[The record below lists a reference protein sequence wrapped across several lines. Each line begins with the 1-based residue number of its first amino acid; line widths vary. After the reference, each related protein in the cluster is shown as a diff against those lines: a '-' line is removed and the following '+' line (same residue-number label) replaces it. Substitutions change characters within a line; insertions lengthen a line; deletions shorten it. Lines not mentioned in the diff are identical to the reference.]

1 MSSPALGIPPPRP
14 RRVVT
19 SHFTEASPD
28 NATRSR
34 TALQMSPRPS
44 ASPRE
49 TSSGRSVPPL
59 IFEYCVSAP
68 GPLLPPPGGDA
79 AVALSGA
86 PQSKVTKLLSDGRL
100 HPSRLKSSLIKC
112 RSSPTL
118 APLSTLGRV
127 LLRSPVEVARLLNV
141 RVWAQERMRI
151 RELLTMLD
159 DGHGLGDKAILADG
173 LWQITQRESVWPPLN
188 ISVVEI
194 QGLLDALPS
203 AELLTSSEDGVQSAC
218 NHSEDGGAL
227 ASGSAD
233 FVPDGGIDDAAH
245 DADSSAPE
253 LGRAIIEP
261 EHDALIRH
269 VIRHASRSVAAHE
282 LLRALARGNVP
293 PPATP
298 ALQSL
303 KEDGRPARSHLRNRP
318 TLSYMPTMA
327 IVWPQAKTY
336 SGDMLVEKL
345 QECLIR
351 SGARTIDMLRQWD
364 TDATNSVDEKEFGAA
379 LKAAGCPADKHDLHA
394 LFERLDVDGDGELAP
409 EMLRVI
415 RHSDCL
421 PHCMQVSSPSSRCTA

>member
-1 MSSPALGIPPPRP
+1 
-14 RRVVT
+14 
-19 SHFTEASPD
+19 
-28 NATRSR
+28 
-34 TALQMSPRPS
+34 MSPRE
-44 ASPRE
+44 R
-49 TSSGRSVPPL
+49 TSGRSVPPL

-68 GPLLPPPGGDA
+68 GPLPPPPGVDA
-79 AVALSGA
+79 AAALYGA
-86 PQSKVTKLLSDGRL
+86 PQSKLTKLLSDGARL
-100 HPSRLKSSLIKC
+100 DPSRRKSELIKC

-127 LLRSPVEVARLLNV
+127 LHRSPIEVARLLNV

-151 RELLTMLD
+151 RELLTKLD
-159 DGHGLGDKAILADG
+159 DGHGFVDKTILADG
-173 LWQITQRESVWPPLN
+173 LWQITQHESVWPPLN

-194 QGLLDALPS
+194 QGLLDALPGV
-203 AELLTSSEDGVQSAC
+203 ELLTSSEDGVQSAC

-227 ASGSAD
+227 SSGPAD
-233 FVPDGGIDDAAH
+233 FDLDGGIDDAAP
-245 DADSSAPE
+245 DADSPEPE

-261 EHDALIRH
+261 GHETL
-269 VIRHASRSVAAHE
+269 IRHASRSVAAHE

-293 PPATP
+293 PRAVADSSA
-298 ALQSL
+298 ALESL
-303 KEDGRPARSHLRNRP
+303 KDDGRPARSHLRNRP

-394 LFERLDVDGDGELAP
+394 LFERLDVDGDGELALL
-409 EMLRVI
+409 EMHRMI
-415 RHSDCL
+415 RHSDCF